1 MPQAADTPPLA
12 QRRDFWVVIGY
23 ALALGVVGAF
33 AALVF
38 VGVTEAGEKWYSAPD
53 PGWFGGHWWWLA
65 VTGGGGLAVAG
76 LRRWTRLPEKIPG
89 MVDDLVSGQ
98 VDWKLVPAVAL
109 VSAVSLICGA
119 SLGPEKA
126 LGCIGGGAASWMSER
141 AGLDDEDAGVNTRAG
156 FAGAYGG
163 LFSSTVIVVM
173 LIMEIARPGGRRFA
187 KTLATA
193 IVSASVSFGIYS
205 VIAGAVFLGIY
216 RVPKFAFADWELGAG
231 VLLGLYA
238 AVVTSLLGIV
248 VAALTRFA
256 ARLPTLARPVAG
268 GLAFGVIGVILPLTM
283 MTGSVQLAT
292 VLRHAGT
299 LGVALIAVTLV
310 AKMVTFGIGEA
321 TGFVGGPIF
330 PAMFIGGTA
339 GVLAHVLIPGL
350 PLGLAV
356 ACLLAAVPGS
366 LIAAPF
372 STVLLAAFLT
382 QVGALQTGAVLIAVI
397 TAFLAVEGVKY
408 VAARRHAR

>member
-1 MPQAADTPPLA
+1 MPGAADTPPLA
-12 QRRDFWVVIGY
+12 QRRDFWIVIGY

-33 AALVF
+33 AAVIF
-38 VGVTEAGEKWYSAPD
+38 VGVTVAGEKWYADTD

-65 VTGGGGLAVAG
+65 VTGGGGLAVAL
-76 LRRWTRLPEKIPG
+76 LRRWTRLPERIPG
-89 MVDDLVSGQ
+89 MVEDLSRAR
-98 VDWKLVPAVAL
+98 VDWKLVPTVAV
-109 VSAVSLICGA
+109 VSAVSLVCGA

-126 LGCIGGGAASWMSER
+126 LGCIGGGVGGWMSQR
-141 AGLDDEDAGVNTRAG
+141 AGLDDEDAGVNTLSG

-173 LIMEIARPGGRRFA
+173 LIMEIARPGGRRFG
-187 KTLATA
+187 KSLAAA

-205 VIAGAVFLGIY
+205 VVAGAVFLGIY
-216 RVPKFAFADWELGAG
+216 RVPKFAFADWQLGAG

-238 AVVTSLLGIV
+238 AVVASLLGIV

-256 ARLPTLARPVAG
+256 GRLPALARPVAG

-283 MTGSVQLAT
+283 LTGSVQLAT

-299 LGVALIAVTLV
+299 LGVALLAVTLL
-310 AKMVTFGIGEA
+310 AKMVTFGISEA

-339 GVLAHVLIPGL
+339 GVLAHALIPGL

-356 ACLLAAVPGS
+356 ASLLAAVPGS

-372 STVLLAAFLT
+372 SAVLLAAFLT
-382 QVGALQTGAVLIAVI
+382 EVGALQTGPVLIAVI

-408 VAARRHAR
+408 VAARRQPR